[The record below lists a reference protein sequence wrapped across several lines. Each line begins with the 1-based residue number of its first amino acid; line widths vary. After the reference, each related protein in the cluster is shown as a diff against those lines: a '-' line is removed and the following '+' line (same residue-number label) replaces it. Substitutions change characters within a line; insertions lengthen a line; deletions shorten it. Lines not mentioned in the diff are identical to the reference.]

1 MLVEYFMAL
10 LVIMGLTAP
19 VDKQSRRS
27 SQYFGE
33 YGFKSNQ
40 TAEQQTTLKRVKP
53 TGDGGWA
60 IASEMA

>member
-40 TAEQQTTLKRVKP
+40 TTLKGLSQP
-53 TGDGGWA
+53 GTGQSYQKWHNK
-60 IASEMA
+60 